1 MQSYLNILTCLILST
16 LIRMIFYHHRLFYRR
31 GNMLRE
37 GEELPKI
44 PELES
49 SGAGIPIPG
58 LQPAVLQTRS
68 LISTLRDHTTVQ
80 VGG

>member
-1 MQSYLNILTCLILST
+1 
-16 LIRMIFYHHRLFYRR
+16 
-31 GNMLRE
+31 MLRE

>member
-1 MQSYLNILTCLILST
+1 MGSNNCVKS
-16 LIRMIFYHHRLFYRR
+16 RREMFAVRFYRR